1 MKIKISQ
8 AELSCCELIFCLEF
22 WWRYKMILSDKSLK
36 ELMVN
41 KELLITPYSEE
52 QLGQQVLICTWGIRL
67 LSILV
72 SVLI

>member
-36 ELMVN
+36 ELMF
-41 KELLITPYSEE
+41 
-52 QLGQQVLICTWGIRL
+52 
-67 LSILV
+67 
-72 SVLI
+72 